1 MNYMM
6 ELEINSQGILI
17 ENLINE
23 YIKNYCVLINIPI
36 DIKRINIVASGSS
49 YNAGFFGKYFFENIS
64 KTPTSVDF
72 ASEVANGT
80 FQNFEKDTLFIF
92 ISQSGKS
99 TDTLEALKKVKNSGA
114 KTFVITNNENSPM
127 HELGDYKFNIKA
139 GLEHA
144 IAATKTFSLSVVSLW
159 MIALKIAQNKHID
172 ISNETKDIRL
182 ISKEIEN
189 TLSKTENLDFATKLI
204 SKQKSL
210 SIIGFNYHYP
220 LSKEAALKIKE
231 TCFINTSSYPMGEF
245 MHGHCAVLNKANT
258 FLTFITKDCKKEEL
272 QILKRIKGTYKTK
285 SIVVSDVYEDYDC
298 DVLVKFPQCS
308 TKIASIISMIII
320 SQLIALKTAL
330 RLRRN
335 VDKPK
340 GLNKV
345 VENKE

>member
-127 HELGDYKFNIKA
+127 YELGDYKFNIKA

-144 IAATKTFSLSVVSLW
+144 IAATSINDTTFFFIIFPPEISKNEYKKSTENFYILCTSHLLLCNFKLFSYICFIRFNRYCIPKRTFHCICLNLRYYF
-159 MIALKIAQNKHID
+159 LKIN
-172 ISNETKDIRL
+172 IRC
-182 ISKEIEN
+182 K
-189 TLSKTENLDFATKLI
+189 
-204 SKQKSL
+204 
-210 SIIGFNYHYP
+210 
-220 LSKEAALKIKE
+220 
-231 TCFINTSSYPMGEF
+231 
-245 MHGHCAVLNKANT
+245 
-258 FLTFITKDCKKEEL
+258 FL
-272 QILKRIKGTYKTK
+272 
-285 SIVVSDVYEDYDC
+285 
-298 DVLVKFPQCS
+298 
-308 TKIASIISMIII
+308 
-320 SQLIALKTAL
+320 
-330 RLRRN
+330 
-335 VDKPK
+335 
-340 GLNKV
+340 
-345 VENKE
+345 